1 MTTRQHLIEQD
12 CMDKLRWSVDRV
24 ADASDE
30 EMIQA
35 LTMFDK
41 QSTEPV
47 SARPPCPTKT
57 PSTHIVDRL
66 RESIR
71 MKMYCLD
78 SEDLL
83 PEDADLLGTSIES
96 DKQTLKNE
104 LNILR
109 DQIDMKR
116 MEETKK
122 MKILNLLQTVVQS
135 VGGVQDVSHLKEV
148 TSQLATI
155 KSSIKQLKQLI
166 G

>member
-1 MTTRQHLIEQD
+1 
-12 CMDKLRWSVDRV
+12 MDKLRWSVDRV

-47 SARPPCPTKT
+47 SARPPPSQAICPTKT

-71 MKMYCLD
+71 MKMYCVD

-96 DKQTLKNE
+96 DKQTLKNK

>member
-1 MTTRQHLIEQD
+1 
-12 CMDKLRWSVDRV
+12 MDKLRWSVDRV

-30 EMIQA
+30 EMIHA

-41 QSTEPV
+41 QSPEPV
-47 SARPPCPTKT
+47 SARPPPSQATKT

-71 MKMYCLD
+71 MKMYCVD